1 MSFGQL
7 GPCGLTME
15 TPRHLALQKTGMKP
29 MVNMVKP
36 LIFHHH
42 HLRIQEEE
50 HFEAVQVEITPNII
64 DFI

>member
-1 MSFGQL
+1 
-7 GPCGLTME
+7 ME

-29 MVNMVKP
+29 MVKMVKP